1 MDRKHSEKAEIER
14 LIRLSANARSCLGNE
29 ASALRRRLDFPAR
42 VRSSLAAHPTSWLFG
57 SLASGLAASLLFR
70 RRPVA
75 KIQRKGR
82 GLFGV
87 ILGLTLTAARP
98 LAKVWLTQQLAR
110 WASQAAIT
118 PPPGRPVP
126 RPLPRS
132 QFL

>member
-1 MDRKHSEKAEIER
+1 MDPKHSEKVEVER
-14 LIRLSANARSCLGNE
+14 LIRLSANARARLGNE
-29 ASALRRRLDFPAR
+29 AAALRRRLDFPAR

-57 SLASGLAASLLFR
+57 SLASGLAASLFFR
-70 RRPVA
+70 RRPAA
-75 KIQRKGR
+75 KAKHKGR
-82 GLFGV
+82 GIFGV
-87 ILGLTLTAARP
+87 LLGLTLTAAKP

-110 WASQAAIT
+110 WATQYVES